1 MKEKS
6 EIMDY
11 AMKLFAESGYEN
23 TTIEHIAEGLDMD
36 VELCYKYFES
46 KQHLYDM
53 VLETYVDI
61 CSEDIINIFESNPDV
76 EDCIK
81 MLKSTADILK
91 TKSKYSEFF

>member
-1 MKEKS
+1 MRENKIRNERKS

-46 KQHLYDM
+46 K
-53 VLETYVDI
+53 
-61 CSEDIINIFESNPDV
+61 
-76 EDCIK
+76 
-81 MLKSTADILK
+81 
-91 TKSKYSEFF
+91 